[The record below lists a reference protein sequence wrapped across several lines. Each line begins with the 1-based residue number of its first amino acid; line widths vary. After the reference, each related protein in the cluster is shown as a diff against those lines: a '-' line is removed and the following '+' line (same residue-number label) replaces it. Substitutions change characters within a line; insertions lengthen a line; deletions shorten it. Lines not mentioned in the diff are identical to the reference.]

1 MAGVI
6 HDQKLTTYIPQ
17 KLNNVIGTCASACA
31 YMFFGGEN
39 RLAKGRLGVH
49 QFFSTSQQEKQDV
62 NDVQIKA
69 QFTVSE
75 IIGFLN
81 EFGTPPFVYERMFQ
95 QNEMYY
101 FSAAELQIIEDKNRQ
116 GDPSALTQTDDFL
129 NKLVTWVHDQN
140 MISKIEK
147 NQTEEN
153 EPIVAPTPVQPP
165 AQEIKKISK
174 KEIVSNIQTEL
185 NRLGCNAGSI
195 DGIVGRKTRD
205 ALYRFVKGSSLTYN
219 ESLLWNLEFH
229 KRLKNTAEFNCPKL
243 IVRSL
248 KPFYKLTWQCDEK
261 QKTSY
266 VTFKKLFPNRYSWF
280 DSNRSGEHFKTPTLQ
295 LKIAFE
301 HQISL
306 SNTNHEK
313 LFSGNIVRNQN
324 FTLRPTNRSVHT
336 GCKIKAEP
344 STPYVDENGI
354 RADSHAESLFCM
366 AQWAIM
372 LSVTGTG
379 GSCIP

>member
-147 NQTEEN
+147 NQIEEN

-185 NRLGCNAGSI
+185 NRVGCNAGSI
-195 DGIVGRKTRD
+195 E
-205 ALYRFVKGSSLTYN
+205 
-219 ESLLWNLEFH
+219 ESWEERH
-229 KRLKNTAEFNCPKL
+229 V
-243 IVRSL
+243 I
-248 KPFYKLTWQCDEK
+248 
-261 QKTSY
+261 
-266 VTFKKLFPNRYSWF
+266 
-280 DSNRSGEHFKTPTLQ
+280 HF
-295 LKIAFE
+295 
-301 HQISL
+301 
-306 SNTNHEK
+306 
-313 LFSGNIVRNQN
+313 
-324 FTLRPTNRSVHT
+324 T
-336 GCKIKAEP
+336 G
-344 STPYVDENGI
+344 
-354 RADSHAESLFCM
+354 L
-366 AQWAIM
+366 
-372 LSVTGTG
+372 
-379 GSCIP
+379 